1 LGLQIRLVVR
11 PSTDGSQVEEL
22 RAAVAALRRDGH
34 RVGVRVTFEAGDA
47 RRYARRAALCGS
59 QVVVAAGG
67 DGTINEVVN
76 GLVAAPAEVALA
88 VVPLGTGNDFARML
102 GLPDDVEACLRV
114 AVDGVAVPVDVA
126 AVNRRCFINVSTGGF
141 GAEPV
146 KLLNRDAKGR
156 LGRMAYVLSGAQ
168 RLANLEAGDAVF
180 RADGVEIHRG
190 SFFSFAVG
198 NARWTGGGT
207 LITPEAD
214 PGDGRLD
221 VVIVTGESRL
231 DFLALLPDLRAGT
244 HLGDPD
250 VLYVRARTFE
260 VESSEAIPVNAD
272 GEAVA
277 GRRFRYSVLERRVP
291 VMIPRGA

>member
-11 PSTDGSQVEEL
+11 PPTDESQVEEL
-22 RAAVAALRRDGH
+22 RAAVSALRRDGH
-34 RVGVRVTFEAGDA
+34 RVGVRVTFEPGDA
-47 RRYARRAALCGS
+47 RRFARRAALCGS
-59 QVVVAAGG
+59 DVVVAAGG

-76 GLVAAPAEVALA
+76 GLMAAPATVALG
-88 VVPLGTGNDFARML
+88 VLPLGTANDFARML
-102 GLPDDVEACLRV
+102 GLPDTMEACLRV
-114 AVDGVAVPVDVA
+114 AVAGVAVPMDVA

-146 KLLNRDAKGR
+146 QLLNRDAKSR

-168 RLANLEAGDAVF
+168 RLVNLEAGHAVF
-180 RADGVEIHRG
+180 RADGAEIHRG
-190 SFFSFAVG
+190 AFFSFAVG

-207 LITPEAD
+207 PITPQAD

-231 DFLALLPDLRAGT
+231 DFLTLLPELRAGT
-244 HLGDPD
+244 HLADPD
-250 VLYVRARTFE
+250 VRYIRARTLD
-260 VESSEAIPVNAD
+260 VQSLQPVPVNAD

-277 GRRFRYSVLERRVP
+277 GRRFRYSVLDRRLP
-291 VMIPRGA
+291 VMIPREA